1 MKQVAAY
8 TLLCVL
14 IPFGGQL
21 AVSET
26 SAWWTHFT
34 YMLGHANVLHY
45 CLNGIGW
52 TLMRPI
58 LTPARTL
65 TACLIAA
72 AIPASAIPVLGWS
85 VILYYYM
92 GLCLASMP
100 RGARVRLL
108 LLVSIGFF
116 IPWIAAWHHAVMLT
130 AGWLIRKVERKW
142 EKTIR

>member
-8 TLLCVL
+8 VLLCPL
-14 IPFGGQL
+14 IHLGGML

-26 SAWWTHFT
+26 SPWWTHFT
-34 YMLGHANVLHY
+34 YMLGHASVLHY
-45 CLNGIGW
+45 AMNGIGW

-65 TACLIAA
+65 TAYLIAA
-72 AIPASAIPVLGWS
+72 AIPASSVPVLGWS

-92 GLCLASMP
+92 GLCLAAMP
-100 RGARVRLL
+100 RGARIRLL
-108 LLVSIGFF
+108 LLVSVGFF
-116 IPWIAAWHHAVMLT
+116 IPWIAAWHHAAMLF

-142 EKTIR
+142 EKTMR